1 MCGFIAQLVE
11 QGTGNAEVTG
21 SNPVEALIFF
31 RFVLSNCLNR
41 KIYCDD
47 HSSLSS
53 TTAVQ
58 KWIISYIIL
67 HNKWMLPALHCIYS
81 AFIRASDRSRKKV
94 KFCWIFRDK
103 IAEKLANFAG
113 IFGANLAGKL
123 SVKKQQI
130 LWLFS
135 GQISLEIDRFCA
147 DQTSVFNVFLTEVI
161 ICSFNNNTLQ
171 KWNNSKAF
179 NIMASAQFFAT
190 YSIPGS
196 LHVSVTKFWRKF
208 AILQQVN
215 CNTPSSWDRFQ
226 NCCTDMYLIRCL
238 GNFAVFCVFLWI
250 LQDFADLPEFHGSA
264 TVRNIRSPDLLWLS
278 TQILRLP
285 HAWVSV
291 TFGVHFMGL
300 PGLQGVRTLKL
311 FFCFVLTSL
320 FSFFHFTC
328 DLNKFLH

>member
-1 MCGFIAQLVE
+1 M
-11 QGTGNAEVTG
+11 
-21 SNPVEALIFF
+21 
-31 RFVLSNCLNR
+31 
-41 KIYCDD
+41 
-47 HSSLSS
+47 
-53 TTAVQ
+53 
-58 KWIISYIIL
+58 IIL
-67 HNKWMLPALHCIYS
+67 HFHLRPQFKNELFHILYFTTNECCQLYTV
-81 AFIRASDRSRKKV
+81 FIVHLSGRLIGRGKKV

-113 IFGANLAGKL
+113 IFGANLAGKQ

-135 GQISLEIDRFCA
+135 GQISLEIDWFCA

-161 ICSFNNNTLQ
+161 ICSFNNNMLQ
-171 KWNNSKAF
+171 KWNNGKAF

-196 LHVSVTKFWRKF
+196 LHVSVTKFWHKF

-215 CNTPSSWDRFQ
+215 CNTPSSWDKFQ
-226 NCCTDMYLIRCL
+226 NWCTDMYLIRCL

-250 LQDFADLPEFHGSA
+250 SQDFADLPEFHGSA

-300 PGLQGVRTLKL
+300 PGLGVRTLKL